1 LKVLF
6 NIIHLAPY
14 RGLLGLSTK
23 NKEEYRMVLPV
34 CDVCLKSGMLCQGC
48 ENKLKNGE
56 ISQLDLD
63 IAKLLYRVGDGKLG
77 FKKTI
82 EIGDVVIIITEKD
95 QVGKLIGKGG
105 KIVREISKT
114 VERKIRVVG
123 ENSDMKAVATDILAP
138 ARISGINIV
147 YGKDGEERYKI
158 RVRKEDARRLPAK
171 LDLLNSI
178 IQELTG
184 EKTLVVIDRNN

>member
-1 LKVLF
+1 M
-6 NIIHLAPY
+6 
-14 RGLLGLSTK
+14 
-23 NKEEYRMVLPV
+23 ELPI

-48 ENKLKNGE
+48 ENKLKSGE

-63 IAKLLYRVGDGKLG
+63 IAKILYRVGDGKIG
-77 FKKTI
+77 FKRTV
-82 EIGDVVIIITEKD
+82 EIGDVLIIITQKD

-114 VERKIRVVG
+114 AEKKVRVVG
-123 ENSDMKAVATDILAP
+123 ENSDLKAVATDILAP

-147 YGKDGEERYKI
+147 YGTDGEEKYKI
-158 RVRKEDARRLPAK
+158 RVRREDARRLPAK
-171 LDLLNSI
+171 LDLLNNI

-184 EKTLVVIDRNN
+184 EKTLVVIDRNE

>member
-1 LKVLF
+1 
-6 NIIHLAPY
+6 
-14 RGLLGLSTK
+14 
-23 NKEEYRMVLPV
+23 MVLPV

-48 ENKLKNGE
+48 ENRLKTGE
-56 ISQLDLD
+56 ITQLDLD
-63 IAKLLYRVGDGKLG
+63 IAKILYRVGDGKIG

-82 EIGDVVIIITEKD
+82 EIGDVVIIITEKN

-105 KIVREISKT
+105 KIVREIAKT
-114 VERKIRVVG
+114 LERKVRVVG
-123 ENSDMKAVATDILAP
+123 ENSDLKAVATDILAP

-147 YGKDGEERYKI
+147 YGKDGEEKYKI
-158 RVRKEDARRLPAK
+158 RVQREDARRLPAK